1 MEQNYV
7 TVTLCI
13 GLSMT
18 LCVRSVCLK
27 TRSLANAEGSRE
39 HAMSVEIMYEKHHL
53 KKLAN
58 DLQPI
63 GASR

>member
-7 TVTLCI
+7 TVTLFI

-18 LCVRSVCLK
+18 LCVRSVCLE

-39 HAMSVEIMYEKHHL
+39 HAIYQLRLCTK
-53 KKLAN
+53 N
-58 DLQPI
+58 TT
-63 GASR
+63 